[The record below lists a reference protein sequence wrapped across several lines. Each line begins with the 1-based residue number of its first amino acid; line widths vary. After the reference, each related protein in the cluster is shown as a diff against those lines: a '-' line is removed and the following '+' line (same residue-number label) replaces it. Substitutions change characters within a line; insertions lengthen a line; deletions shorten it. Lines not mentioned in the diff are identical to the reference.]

1 MAAEFDPKECPVGI
15 TNTKDIQYLGE
26 RLDMAIERLTE
37 KVGDMKQDI
46 ETLNTNMNDKFEKV
60 DKRFDSTDKKID
72 SFKKE
77 MDSKIEGL
85 KAEMPS
91 EIDKEINNL
100 KGKTAVKAWLWIFVG
115 VGGSAIIYVISR
127 AVARLVGLG

>member
-1 MAAEFDPKECPVGI
+1 MANEFDPKECPVGI
-15 TNTKDIQYLGE
+15 TNSKDIQYLGE

-37 KVGDMKQDI
+37 KVSDMKQDI

-60 DKRFDSTDKKID
+60 DKRFDSMDKKID

-85 KAEMPS
+85 REDMPS
-91 EIDKEINNL
+91 EIDREINNI
-100 KGKTAVKAWLWIFVG
+100 KGKTAVKAWVWIFVG
-115 VGGSAIIYVISR
+115 VGGSAVIYLVSR
-127 AVARLVGLG
+127 AIARLFGL

>member
-1 MAAEFDPKECPVGI
+1 MASEFDPKECPVGI
-15 TNTKDIQYLGE
+15 TNSKDIQYLGE

-37 KVGDMKQDI
+37 KVSDMKQDI

-60 DKRFDSTDKKID
+60 DKRFDSMDKKID

-85 KAEMPS
+85 KNEMPQR
-91 EIDKEINNL
+91 IDDEVTKL
-100 KGKTAVKAWLWIFVG
+100 KGKTAAKAWGWIFVG
-115 VGGSAIIYVISR
+115 VGGSAVIYVVSR
-127 AVARLVGLG
+127 IVAKLFGL